1 MTLDNKNLISTFL
14 GSSDF
19 CASNNEICS
28 RYSWD
33 IKWVDARMNGWTT
46 WQHNVSGPGFCRSKK
61 MTRAQIFMFIT
72 LINSTEESV
81 AVHCFADRSRGLGRF
96 RVGNLTSLGL
106 EIMMTKSLSRNDL
119 ISAFR
124 SKKELGFVPN
134 DCGEGRCDRALN
146 CWNCT

>member
-1 MTLDNKNLISTFL
+1 MQN
-14 GSSDF
+14 
-19 CASNNEICS
+19 
-28 RYSWD
+28 
-33 IKWVDARMNGWTT
+33 
-46 WQHNVSGPGFCRSKK
+46 
-61 MTRAQIFMFIT
+61 FMFIRQ
-72 LINSTEESV
+72 INSSKGSV
-81 AVHCFADRSRGLGRF
+81 ILHCFADRSWSLGRS

-146 CWNCT
+146 CSNCT